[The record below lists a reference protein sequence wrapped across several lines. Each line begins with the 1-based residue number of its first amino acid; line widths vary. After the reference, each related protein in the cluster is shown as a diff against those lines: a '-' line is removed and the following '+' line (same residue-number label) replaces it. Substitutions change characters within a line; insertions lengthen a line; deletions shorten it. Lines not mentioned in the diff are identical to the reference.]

1 MDQGYAPRGLSLSA
15 VVTRLLTMIGLDPA
29 TLPYIPTAQKAA
41 ASGVP
46 SLDSSSRV
54 VQPAKLVQ
62 TSAPGTTAGAVGV
75 TGNELYFGV
84 GAAQRQAERVD
95 RKGAALGYAGLDGG
109 GTVPAAQLAGKLI
122 TGITTARK
130 IGSYSASVPALTTS
144 DLATVTRAASE
155 HLVCLSW
162 VQENTV
168 GLGFGGAPPGVPDQ
182 VLVWLER
189 TGNANEV
196 KVKATNTSAGSARTV
211 DVLLL
216 AIVP

>member
-1 MDQGYAPRGLSLSA
+1 MDPGYAPRGLSLSA

-41 ASGVP
+41 ASGVA
-46 SLDSSSRV
+46 SLDSSSLV

-62 TSAPGTTAGAVGV
+62 TSAPGNTAGAVGV
-75 TGNELYFGV
+75 NGNELYFGV

-95 RKGAALGYAGLDGG
+95 RKGAALGYAALDGG

-130 IGSYSASVPALTTS
+130 IGSYSASVPAASTS

-155 HLVCLSW
+155 HLVCHSW
-162 VQENTV
+162 VQENAV
-168 GLGFGGAPPGVPDQ
+168 IGFGGAPTGVPDQ
-182 VLVWLER
+182 VIVWLER
-189 TGNANEV
+189 TANANEV
-196 KVKATNTSAGSARTV
+196 KVKATNTSAVSARTV